1 MIISQTPL
9 RISFVGGGS
18 DLEDFWKVHPGKVI
32 STTIDKYIYVI
43 IKGRFDNK
51 IYLNYSNKEIVNSV
65 NDIKHDLIREAM
77 IKTGV
82 VESIEITTLAD
93 IPSEGSGLG
102 SSSSVTVGLLNA
114 LYAYKG
120 TLVTAE
126 KLAREACDI
135 EINILGK
142 PIGKQDQYSVAYGG
156 LNTFCFN
163 KDGSVSKEK
172 IKLSSRSLRMIGSN
186 LLLFYTGV
194 NRSSSSILND
204 QKKKTQ
210 KNIDY
215 LVKMTKL
222 VDEFASSLVEETSFE
237 NIGKL
242 LDQNWNEKKKLS
254 KKISNT
260 LINEMYNTALNNGAL
275 GGKISG
281 AGGGGFLLLFIPRE
295 NQNRLRKS
303 LIKYREFPFMFEP
316 DGSKIIFNIKSEYW
330 K

>member
-1 MIISQTPL
+1 
-9 RISFVGGGS
+9 
-18 DLEDFWKVHPGKVI
+18 
-32 STTIDKYIYVI
+32 
-43 IKGRFDNK
+43 
-51 IYLNYSNKEIVNSV
+51 
-65 NDIKHDLIREAM
+65 
-77 IKTGV
+77 
-82 VESIEITTLAD
+82 
-93 IPSEGSGLG
+93 
-102 SSSSVTVGLLNA
+102 
-114 LYAYKG
+114 
-120 TLVTAE
+120 
-126 KLAREACDI
+126 
-135 EINILGK
+135 
-142 PIGKQDQYSVAYGG
+142 
-156 LNTFCFN
+156 
-163 KDGSVSKEK
+163 
-172 IKLSSRSLRMIGSN
+172 
-186 LLLFYTGV
+186 
-194 NRSSSSILND
+194 
-204 QKKKTQ
+204 
-210 KNIDY
+210 
-215 LVKMTKL
+215 MTKL